1 MRRPGIGRIAAW
13 VAAAGLAAMVA
24 GGLAAADPSPPATP
38 SPGVAPPLRE
48 GFVEA
53 NGIRFHYV
61 DSGADTAPMILFLH
75 GYPSFWYQWKDQLIA
90 FGQDHHAVAPDLRGY
105 NLTTIPTDVNQYQMK
120 YLVEDV
126 RAFAETIGGKGRKFV
141 LVGHD
146 WGGLLAWTFAMY
158 YPEMLD
164 KLVIINAP
172 HPMIFEREMRENPVQ
187 RWGSNYTFAFNNFDG
202 YHWDEALSK
211 NDFAGLTQGILGE
224 QIKSGRYGDADVAA
238 WKQAW
243 SVPGA
248 LNAGLDYY
256 RANHLNPPFN
266 ETHPAATIPTSWS
279 AKAVTEGAKSTTI
292 RVPTLVIWGLLDTA
306 LQQGNLSGMS
316 ALVPNIRY
324 RLYPQDTHWVSISK
338 PKEVDADIRAFIE
351 DKDLPAESAAKV
363 TR

>member
-1 MRRPGIGRIAAW
+1 MRISGWATAAIFAIAMASGLPGAIAADSPPK
-13 VAAAGLAAMVA
+13 LAA
-24 GGLAAADPSPPATP
+24 P
-38 SPGVAPPLRE
+38 SPGVVMPLRE
-48 GFVEA
+48 DFVEA

-61 DSGADTAPMILFLH
+61 HAGPLQPEQAPMILFLH
-75 GYPSFWYQWKDQLIA
+75 GYPSFWYQWKDQLIE
-90 FGQDHHAVAPDLRGY
+90 FGKDHFAVAPDLRGY

-126 RAFAETIGGKGRKFV
+126 RAFAEKVGGKGRKFV

-146 WGGLLAWTFAMY
+146 WGGLLAWVFAMY
-158 YPEMLD
+158 HPEMID

-187 RWGSNYTFAFNNFDG
+187 RWGSSYTFSFNNYDG
-202 YHWDEALSK
+202 FKWDEALSA

-224 QIKSGRYGDADVAA
+224 QIKSGRYTDADVKA

-243 SVPGA
+243 AVPGA
-248 LNAGLDYY
+248 LNAGLNYY

-266 ETHPAATIPTSWS
+266 ETHPADKVPTSWS
-279 AKAVTEGAKSTTI
+279 AKEVTAGAKSPI
-292 RVPTLVIWGLLDTA
+292 IKLQTLVIWGLLDTA

-316 ALVPNIRY
+316 KLAPNAHY

-338 PKEVDADIRAFIE
+338 PAQVNADIRAFIE
-351 DKDLPAESAAKV
+351 DKDVPEESAAKAH
-363 TR
+363 